1 MAIRISK
8 NRVALENIPL
18 NLSAAALN
26 EAAEVSI
33 ASAAT
38 VAAGITRKGRFSG
51 ALTFTHNATSLIL
64 PGAANITTAANHTF
78 EAMSLGGGNW
88 IVTKYQKADGTAV
101 VGSTQT
107 IQTFTAND
115 TYTKPAGLKYALV
128 RTQAGGGGGG
138 GGGGASTGGGGG
150 GGGGYAEELL
160 ATASIGATET
170 VTVGGGGAGG
180 VGAANGAAGGTSS
193 FGALNSATGGSGG
206 TGTGGGQG
214 GAGGAGTG
222 GNANGGGGAGVSGNP
237 TWGGIGG
244 SSMLGGGG
252 ISGTSSAGA
261 GTGYGGGGGA
271 ATSSGNGGAGA
282 GGIVIVL
289 EYY

>member
-33 ASAAT
+33 ASAATVNLGAAASNNVLITGTVTITAFDT

-214 GAGGAGTG
+214 AQAAQEREVMQTE
-222 GNANGGGGAGVSGNP
+222 AGVLAYPVTLHG
-237 TWGGIGG
+237 
-244 SSMLGGGG
+244 
-252 ISGTSSAGA
+252 
-261 GTGYGGGGGA
+261 
-271 ATSSGNGGAGA
+271 
-282 GGIVIVL
+282 
-289 EYY
+289 EE